1 MTPEKKAAILKE
13 LVNGNYDSTNG
24 RNGIESFI
32 KRLDNALESKE
43 LTHDEA
49 LELVIEY
56 SKSAGK
62 QTTKT

>member
-1 MTPEKKAAILKE
+1 MTPEIKAAILKE
-13 LVNGNYDSTNG
+13 LVNGDYDNTNG
-24 RNGIESFI
+24 KNGIESFI
-32 KRLDNALESKE
+32 KRLDKALGSKK

-56 SKSAGK
+56 SRSAGK